1 MGRQETFPLGGLA
14 DLGALREESACHEPP
29 FGCQQGR
36 TTSCTV
42 EQGVNEGSGGGRDAS
57 LTGDP
62 AQIQTLQG
70 VIPKRGRDRLR
81 KELRRGGLAGGTGS
95 AEPRRLAR
103 AEGGVPRPTRREGRV
118 CGQSRRRSLEHGF
131 SGQHGQ

>member
-1 MGRQETFPLGGLA
+1 MIRQSFPLGGLA

-29 FGCQQGR
+29 FRCQQGR
-36 TTSCTV
+36 TTPCAA
-42 EQGVNEGSGGGRDAS
+42 EQGVNKGSGGRRDPS

-62 AQIQTLQG
+62 AQIQPLQRM
-70 VIPKRGRDRLR
+70 VLASGRERLR
-81 KELRRGGLAGGTGS
+81 KRLGRGDLAGGTGS
-95 AEPRRLAR
+95 AEPRRLAS
-103 AEGGVPRPTRREGRV
+103 AEGGVPRPTRREGRL